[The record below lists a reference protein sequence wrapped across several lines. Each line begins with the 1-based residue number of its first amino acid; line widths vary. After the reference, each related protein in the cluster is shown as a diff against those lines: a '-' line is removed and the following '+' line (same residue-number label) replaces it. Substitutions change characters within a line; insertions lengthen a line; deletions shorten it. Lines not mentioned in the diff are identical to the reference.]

1 MAKRW
6 KNWEKKQKEKNNIKQ
21 SSSAMAPQQ
30 QTQDHLISSKT
41 ILSKSHVNNFDK
53 IMQFA
58 VKFPWNDNRFTH
70 GTESVE
76 IRWKQMWNGKKRR
89 PADRE
94 EDRKKPS
101 QIESAVVERRT
112 TEDARTRTHTFCHS
126 SIQCIQF
133 SEIDR
138 CHSHVVLSTRRRK
151 AAANNPTTRANK
163 TNWNQLFYHS
173 RNSWFGKYLN
183 GNSPKNPNFQWMHQP
198 KWGRSLRWNSWSI
211 CSFNKLQTNSPH
223 LNSFRESFSIKLI
236 PHWQFT

>member
-1 MAKRW
+1 MKKLR
-6 KNWEKKQKEKNNIKQ
+6 KKQKEKNNIKQ

-41 ILSKSHVNNFDK
+41 ILSKSHVNNFNK

-94 EDRKKPS
+94 EDKKKPS
-101 QIESAVVERRT
+101 QIESVVVERQT

-126 SIQCIQF
+126 SMECIQF
-133 SEIDR
+133 VEIDR
-138 CHSHVVLSTRRRK
+138 CHSPVVLSTRRTK
-151 AAANNPTTRANK
+151 AASTIQQPEQIRQIEINCFTIREIRDLASIWMAIHRK
-163 TNWNQLFYHS
+163 TPIFNECTS
-173 RNSWFGKYLN
+173 RNEAGHWDEIRETFAHS
-183 GNSPKNPNFQWMHQP
+183 
-198 KWGRSLRWNSWSI
+198 
-211 CSFNKLQTNSPH
+211 TNCRRIH
-223 LNSFRESFSIKLI
+223 HI
-236 PHWQFT
+236 